1 MGCGVVGVFVF
12 LRTALKSSSEAFPGV
27 AKQESWVN
35 TGLSQLQGHLCFPDL
50 SKEDLEPE
58 QAEVIIHTRDLR
70 LLRLLGTL

>member
-58 QAEVIIHTRDLR
+58 QAERLSIHGISDCSDC
-70 LLRLLGTL
+70 